1 VAGGGCGDAGID
13 ADLAGDRRGGARG
26 ARLEFGDRVAATVS
40 IGVAAAGQEGAD
52 ISAAA
57 QVESALRRA
66 DEARYRAKR
75 EGKNRVL
82 PWLKAA

>member
-1 VAGGGCGDAGID
+1 V
-13 ADLAGDRRGGARG
+13 
-26 ARLEFGDRVAATVS
+26 TVS

-52 ISAAA
+52 ISTAA

-75 EGKNRVL
+75 EGKNRDL